1 MVEMGGC
8 RLMGDRLSG
17 KVAFV
22 TGGGSGIGKASSI
35 AFAREGATVF
45 VADIAESMAEATA
58 AEIRGSSGH
67 AYPVSIDVGS
77 PESVT
82 TAFSTLDGKGLIADV
97 VMNCAGLYLGD
108 RGDGPSHTI
117 EQRAWDQTILVNLT
131 GTQLVCKHAI
141 ARLLESKKPGSLI
154 NVASRAALNG
164 IGDHAYSAAKGG
176 VALLSRSIGV
186 TYAPHGIRCNA
197 LAPGATETPMITN
210 SWYADPVRRVKA
222 LASVPMGRVGKP
234 EEIAA
239 LAVFLASDES
249 SFMTATLI
257 PIDGGAAA
265 D

>member
-1 MVEMGGC
+1 MSG
-8 RLMGDRLSG
+8 RLTG
-17 KVAFV
+17 KVALV
-22 TGGGSGIGKASSI
+22 TGGGSGMGRASSI

-45 VADIAESMAEATA
+45 VADLVTHAAEETVATIRAES
-58 AEIRGSSGH
+58 GD
-67 AYPVSIDVGS
+67 AYAITMDVGS
-77 PESVT
+77 PDSV
-82 TAFSTLDGKGLIADV
+82 AAGFSIVDEKRLVANV

-117 EQRAWDQTILVNLT
+117 EQRVWDQTILVNLT
-131 GTQLVCKHAI
+131 GTQLVCKNAI
-141 ARLLESKKPGSLI
+141 ARLLDHKQPGSLV

-197 LAPGATETPMITN
+197 LAPGATETPMIMN
-210 SWYADPVRRVKA
+210 SWYADPVRRAKA
-222 LASVPMGRVGKP
+222 LANVPMGRAGKP

-249 SFMTATLI
+249 AFMTATLI

>member
-1 MVEMGGC
+1 MTG
-8 RLMGDRLSG
+8 RLAG

-22 TGGGSGIGKASSI
+22 TGGGSGMGRASSI

-45 VADIAESMAEATA
+45 VADLIGTSAEETVTRIGAASGTA
-58 AEIRGSSGH
+58 YAITM
-67 AYPVSIDVGS
+67 DVGI
-77 PESVT
+77 PDSVAA
-82 TAFSTLDGKGLIADV
+82 AFAAVDAKGLIANV

-117 EQRAWDQTILVNLT
+117 EQRVWDQTILVNLT
-131 GTQLVCKHAI
+131 GTQLVCKNAI
-141 ARLLESKKPGSLI
+141 ARLLEHKRPGSLI

-186 TYAPHGIRCNA
+186 TYAQYGIRCNA
-197 LAPGATETPMITN
+197 LAPGATETPMIMN
-210 SWYADPVRRVKA
+210 GWYADPERRAKA
-222 LASVPMGRVGKP
+222 LANVPMGRAGKP

>member
-1 MVEMGGC
+1 MAG
-8 RLMGDRLSG
+8 RLAG

-22 TGGGSGIGKASSI
+22 TGGGSGMGRASSI

-45 VADIAESMAEATA
+45 VADLIEKA
-58 AEIRGSSGH
+58 AEETVAKIQSESGQ
-67 AYPVSIDVGS
+67 AYAITMDVGS
-77 PESVT
+77 PESVAA
-82 TAFSTLDGKGLIADV
+82 AFGVLDRKNTVANV

-117 EQRAWDQTILVNLT
+117 EQRVWDQTILVNLT
-131 GTQLVCKHAI
+131 GTQLVCKNAI
-141 ARLLESKKPGSLI
+141 ARLIQQQQSGSLI

-197 LAPGATETPMITN
+197 LAPGATETPMIMN
-210 SWYADPVRRVKA
+210 SWYGDPVRRAKV
-222 LASVPMGRVGKP
+222 LSNVPMGRVGKP

-249 SFMTATLI
+249 LFMTATLI

>member
-1 MVEMGGC
+1 VSE
-8 RLMGDRLSG
+8 RLAG
-17 KVAFV
+17 KVALV
-22 TGGGSGIGKASSI
+22 TGGGSGMGRASSI
-35 AFAREGATVF
+35 AFGREGATVF
-45 VADIAESMAEATA
+45 VADIDGSIAEETVAM
-58 AEIRGSSGH
+58 IRRESGR
-67 AYPVSIDVGS
+67 AYPITMDVGS
-77 PESVT
+77 PASVT
-82 TAFSTLDGKGLIADV
+82 DGFLILDRGGLVANV

-117 EQRAWDQTILVNLT
+117 EQNVWDRTILVNLT
-131 GTQLVCKHAI
+131 GTQLVCKQAI
-141 ARLLESKKPGSLI
+141 GRLIEHQLPGSLI

-210 SWYADPVRRVKA
+210 SWYADPVRREKA